1 MWSMNNGGNRM
12 KELVEAANKMN
23 KVLHECEDNGE
34 NVDTTL
40 NELSKIKVHGVV
52 FPTLMLLEIIGKFA
66 EGAAKRQEAK
76 FSSGDAEREVQ
87 NKYSDVSE
95 KWNKIH

>member
-1 MWSMNNGGNRM
+1 M

-40 NELSKIKVHGVV
+40 NE
-52 FPTLMLLEIIGKFA
+52 
-66 EGAAKRQEAK
+66 
-76 FSSGDAEREVQ
+76 
-87 NKYSDVSE
+87 
-95 KWNKIH
+95 

>member
-1 MWSMNNGGNRM
+1 M
-12 KELVEAANKMN
+12 KEMMNAAGKMN
-23 KVLHECEDNGE
+23 KILQECEENGD

-40 NELSKIKVHGVV
+40 NKLSVIKVHGVV

-66 EGAAKRQEAK
+66 EGAEERAKAK
-76 FSSGDAEREVQ
+76 FNTADAEREVQ

>member
-1 MWSMNNGGNRM
+1 M

-66 EGAAKRQEAK
+66 EGAEERAKAK
-76 FSSGDAEREVQ
+76 FSTADAEREVQ
-87 NKYSDVSE
+87 NKYSDVAE

>member
-1 MWSMNNGGNRM
+1 M

-34 NVDTTL
+34 NVDITL

-66 EGAAKRQEAK
+66 EGAEERAKAK
-76 FSSGDAEREVQ
+76 FSTADAEREVQ
-87 NKYSDVSE
+87 NKYSDVAE

>member
-1 MWSMNNGGNRM
+1 M
-12 KELVEAANKMN
+12 KEMMNAAGKMN
-23 KVLHECEDNGE
+23 KILQECEENGD

-40 NELSKIKVHGVV
+40 NKLSAVKVHGVV

-66 EGAAKRQEAK
+66 EGAEERANAK
-76 FSSGDAEREVQ
+76 FNTVDAEREVQ

>member
-1 MWSMNNGGNRM
+1 MWLMSNGGNRM
-12 KELVEAANKMN
+12 KELTEAANKMN
-23 KVLHECEDNGE
+23 KVLHDCENNGE

-66 EGAAKRQEAK
+66 EGATKRHEAK
-76 FSSGDAEREVQ
+76 FNTGTEEREVQ